1 MDSGWRGRVTRL
13 WTRLRIEWEGMS
25 RRLPTP
31 TNAQVRAAVLV
42 AVLAWFLHGLLTPPP
57 GPAALACGLAGLSAI
72 ILGATALDRTPAG
85 AWALGAGI
93 AAACATGLLVPATP
107 WVVLVFVGCGL
118 GAARRGP
125 IAAGLLLGAAAAAV
139 GAVTLLRDRDP
150 VELWNVVGLCGT
162 YAYVRAV
169 RARKAAAESER
180 QRALLAE
187 RAHVA
192 REVHDILAHS
202 LSAQLIH
209 LESARLTLAA
219 GRHEE
224 AAALVD
230 RARALAK
237 GGLEE
242 TRRAVAAL
250 RGDVPAP
257 GEALAAYAEEY
268 RRTTGSACALTVT
281 EGPRPLPAEAAL
293 AVIRTAQEAL
303 TNAGKHAAGADVDIT
318 LAYPGERYEL
328 CVTDSGGAGP
338 AAVAG
343 LAAAGGGFGL
353 VGMAERAEL
362 IGATLDA
369 GPYGTGFR
377 VRLEGPLS
385 P

>member
-1 MDSGWRGRVTRL
+1 MKPFAQAGAGADRL
-13 WTRLRIEWEGMS
+13 EWADMS
-25 RRLPTP
+25 HRLPVL
-31 TNAQVRAAVLV
+31 TNTQVRVAVLV
-42 AVLAWFLHGLLTPPP
+42 AVLAWFLHGLLVPPP
-57 GPAALACGLAGLSAI
+57 GAAALACGLAGLALVL
-72 ILGATALDRTPAG
+72 LGATALDGTPAG
-85 AWALGAGI
+85 AWALGAGL
-93 AAACATGLLVPATP
+93 AAACATGLLAPATP

-118 GAARRGP
+118 
-125 IAAGLLLGAAAAAV
+125 AAGRLGGAVGALLLGVGLAAV
-139 GAVTLLRDRDP
+139 LAVILLRGRDTS
-150 VELWNVVGLCGT
+150 ELWNLVGLCGM
-162 YAYVRAV
+162 YAYVRAA
-169 RARKAAAESER
+169 RSRKAAAESER

-187 RAHVA
+187 RARVA

-219 GRHEE
+219 GRYED

-250 RGDVPAP
+250 RGDVPPP
-257 GEALAAYAEEY
+257 GEALAAFAEEY
-268 RRTTGSACALTVT
+268 RLATGSECALTVT
-281 EGPRPLPAEAAL
+281 PGPRPLPAEAAL

-303 TNAGKHAAGADVDIT
+303 TNAGKHAPGADVDVT
-318 LAYPGERYEL
+318 LAYPGDRYEL
-328 CVTDSGGAGP
+328 CVTDSGGDGP
-338 AAVAG
+338 AAVPG
-343 LAAAGGGFGL
+343 LGSAGGGFGL